1 MNASIILVTGLDP
14 FRSPPR
20 TCRFPSPLQ
29 VGTVMVR
36 WVSKHCDPVMA
47 TGWHMVLGS
56 LPLAALSLAREGDD
70 LLPRLAQID
79 GALWQSAQA
88 NSHDIGSI

>member
-1 MNASIILVTGLDP
+1 
-14 FRSPPR
+14 
-20 TCRFPSPLQ
+20 
-29 VGTVMVR
+29 MVR

-56 LPLAALSLAREGDD
+56 LPLAALSLALEGDE

-79 GALWQSAQA
+79 GACAAGHEVEPLRLRLRQLRVAKVPCQQLPCLLLLIREHCPGYLQA
-88 NSHDIGSI
+88 TTR

>member
-1 MNASIILVTGLDP
+1 MLLLGLL
-14 FRSPPR
+14 
-20 TCRFPSPLQ
+20 TCLIMALRCCAQ

-36 WVSKHCDPVMA
+36 WVSRHCDPVMA

-56 LPLAALSLAREGDD
+56 LPLAALSLALEGDE

-79 GALWQSAQA
+79 GALCWLC
-88 NSHDIGSI
+88 I

>member
-1 MNASIILVTGLDP
+1 
-14 FRSPPR
+14 
-20 TCRFPSPLQ
+20 
-29 VGTVMVR
+29 MVR

-56 LPLAALSLAREGDD
+56 LPLAALSLALEGDE

-79 GALWQSAQA
+79 GAPPQGVSNRVRGCVAILLCQIACASTPLPMT
-88 NSHDIGSI
+88 

>member
-1 MNASIILVTGLDP
+1 
-14 FRSPPR
+14 
-20 TCRFPSPLQ
+20 
-29 VGTVMVR
+29 MVR

-56 LPLAALSLAREGDD
+56 LPLAALSLAIEGDE

-79 GALWQSAQA
+79 GARRGRSACGRLLSPA
-88 NSHDIGSI
+88 G

>member
-1 MNASIILVTGLDP
+1 MN
-14 FRSPPR
+14 PR
-20 TCRFPSPLQ
+20 WQ

-56 LPLAALSLAREGDD
+56 LPLAALSAALEGDE

-79 GALWQSAQA
+79 GAQRA
-88 NSHDIGSI
+88 

>member
-1 MNASIILVTGLDP
+1 
-14 FRSPPR
+14 
-20 TCRFPSPLQ
+20 
-29 VGTVMVR
+29 MVR

-56 LPLAALSLAREGDD
+56 LPLAALSLAREGDE

-79 GALWQSAQA
+79 GALISWLKSGLEARSS
-88 NSHDIGSI
+88 NSTAAAGADRCCAEFQDAGRARGRVCICCRI

>member
-1 MNASIILVTGLDP
+1 
-14 FRSPPR
+14 
-20 TCRFPSPLQ
+20 
-29 VGTVMVR
+29 MVR

-56 LPLAALSLAREGDD
+56 LPLAALSLALEGDE

-79 GALWQSAQA
+79 GARRARTGYGCFVVCCTVSLTALVMDGQRVR
-88 NSHDIGSI
+88 

>member
-1 MNASIILVTGLDP
+1 
-14 FRSPPR
+14 
-20 TCRFPSPLQ
+20 
-29 VGTVMVR
+29 MVR

-56 LPLAALSLAREGDD
+56 LPLAALSAALEGDE

-79 GALWQSAQA
+79 GAQRA
-88 NSHDIGSI
+88 